1 MSNIQITGRHVEIT
15 PAIREYVEKK
25 LSKVEHHFDHI
36 TNVHVILQVEKNDH
50 LAEVTIHAAGH
61 ADLFAEAK
69 AANMYAAIDAL
80 YEKIN
85 RQVVKHKEK
94 LQHGE

>member
-25 LSKVEHHFDHI
+25 LAKIEHHFDHI
-36 TNVHVILQVEKNDH
+36 THVHVILQVEKNDH
-50 LAEVTIHAAGH
+50 RAEATIHASGR

-69 AANMYAAIDAL
+69 EANMYAAIDAL
-80 YEKIN
+80 HDKLN
-85 RQVVKHKEK
+85 RQIVKHKEK
-94 LQHGE
+94 IQHGE